1 MLVTVDDLLKKGL
14 EKKKNNK
21 FKVYIVELDKEI
33 ECKTITATE
42 YLDILGSNCT
52 NKAAEIIYN
61 CCDVFKNDILID
73 KFNCRFNPV
82 EVVEN
87 ILSYATVYHL
97 SEYILEKSDID
108 VQNREKYLKEME
120 DDIKN

>member
-14 EKKKNNK
+14 EKKKNNE

-33 ECKTITATE
+33 ECTTITATE
-42 YLDILGSNCT
+42 YLDILGSNFT

-61 CCDVFKNDILID
+61 CCDVFKNDTLID

-87 ILSYATVYHL
+87 ILSYATIYHL
-97 SEYILEKSDID
+97 ANAILEKSNISLETP
-108 VQNREKYLKEME
+108 EKFIKVME